1 MTESIIEV
9 QNLKKVFGDHVVL
22 TDINFDVAQGEVVSI
37 IGRFLEHH
45 RIWRFHNAGGAPLF
59 YFGSADWMSRNLK
72 RRTEACV
79 KIDDPKIQGAPC
91 GRAQSD
97 ARELG
102 RLSARRSDDDACAA
116 RRVALPKTIPAE
128 LQDILD
134 GCLCDGKDS
143 WEILPNGR
151 SVHPAPREVL
161 DRAVEDAMAR
171 RGGAAGEGMKS
182 YLESVWLR
190 ARDIGCQGALM
201 EKYDDHFDYYHQREA

>member
-1 MTESIIEV
+1 MRRPTCRSP
-9 QNLKKVFGDHVVL
+9 
-22 TDINFDVAQGEVVSI
+22 
-37 IGRFLEHH
+37 
-45 RIWRFHNAGGAPLF
+45 AP
-59 YFGSADWMSRNLK
+59 
-72 RRTEACV
+72 
-79 KIDDPKIQGAPC
+79 
-91 GRAQSD
+91 
-97 ARELG
+97 
-102 RLSARRSDDDACAA
+102 
-116 RRVALPKTIPAE
+116 PKTTPAE